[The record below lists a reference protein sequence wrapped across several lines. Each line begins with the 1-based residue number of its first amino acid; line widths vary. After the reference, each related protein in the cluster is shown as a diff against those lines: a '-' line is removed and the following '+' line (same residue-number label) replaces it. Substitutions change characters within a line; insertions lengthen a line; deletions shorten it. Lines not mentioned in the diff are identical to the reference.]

1 MRLCATHREVLTIER
16 IQGLGGGGHCDPM
29 AIISGHGRR
38 SLGLLAG
45 WLLHHCPLWLSLVHS
60 FGANAGRG
68 GSDEGGHGWGI
79 FRREFGRSD
88 TAVQFASQATISAV
102 VVDLGMKA
110 TIMMIRLLLLLELL
124 LLLQNHRTRAERR
137 RPKNKAIIFSCKHL
151 QRSSSTRNTHHC
163 LKTAQ
168 RVFSRLPSQQR
179 CILESQ
185 NSFMNDKNVLLFDST

>member
-16 IQGLGGGGHCDPM
+16 IQGLGGGGYCDPM
-29 AIISGHGRR
+29 AIISGHGRRR

-110 TIMMIRLLLLLELL
+110 TIMMIRLLLLLL
-124 LLLQNHRTRAERR
+124 LLLQDHRTRAAKTYQKT
-137 RPKNKAIIFSCKHL
+137 RPLFSSCKHL
-151 QRSSSTRNTHHC
+151 SLPLQNDPSAKNCITTC
-163 LKTAQ
+163 
-168 RVFSRLPSQQR
+168 FSWFLV
-179 CILESQ
+179 E
-185 NSFMNDKNVLLFDST
+185 

>member
-16 IQGLGGGGHCDPM
+16 IQGLGGGGYCDPM

-110 TIMMIRLLLLLELL
+110 TIMMIRLLLLLL
-124 LLLQNHRTRAERR
+124 LLLQDHRTRAAKTYQKT
-137 RPKNKAIIFSCKHL
+137 RPLFSSCKHL
-151 QRSSSTRNTHHC
+151 SPSPKRSQRKKLHYD
-163 LKTAQ
+163 
-168 RVFSRLPSQQR
+168 VFFLVFGRITSQSN
-179 CILESQ
+179 EW
-185 NSFMNDKNVLLFDST
+185 LLDFFSYLDF